1 MHNSLNELSSLY
13 ERLVLRHPGTVL
25 LLIAV
30 LVAVSAW
37 QARAFRLDASSDSL
51 VLEEDEALRYYRAIR
66 ARFGSDDFLIV
77 TYTPDG
83 ALFDPQTLA
92 DLEQLRDELT
102 ALERVDSVTSILD
115 VPLIRSPPVSL
126 SELQQQI
133 PTLEDPYTDRE
144 LARQELLSSPL
155 YRNLLISPDGKT
167 TALQISLQRS
177 QHYHQLLQQRGAL
190 RERRL
195 QQDLSPLQRRE
206 LAEVSQQ
213 LKRENTRY
221 QGQLLEDVQRIRV
234 IMDAHRDG
242 VELHLGG
249 VPMIV
254 ADSIGYIRHDL
265 QYFGAGVVVFLVVTL
280 SAAFRKPR
288 WVLLPMLTCAA
299 TAVVMTG
306 LLGLLDWP
314 VTVVSA
320 NFLALL
326 LIITLSLTIHL
337 IVRYREL
344 HQQQPDAGQY
354 LLVRDTVHSK
364 ALPCFYTAITTMV
377 AFGSLLVSG
386 IRPVIDFGW
395 MMTIGIAIAFVLA
408 FTLFPCAALYLA
420 PGRPIDRRDLVQ
432 AITAF
437 SARLIERHGNATL
450 VVFAVLSVFAVVG
463 ISFLSVENRFIDY
476 FKAST
481 EIHQGMALI
490 DRKLGGTTPLD
501 VIVDAPADFAHDP
514 DQDADS
520 DMQEETFAD
529 APYMDD
535 ADASSGGI
543 TANSYWFNSYRLDKV
558 ADIHAS
564 LDQLAATGKVISIDT
579 TMRLLRQLDDKGQ
592 LDDFFLSILYKK
604 LPDTIKAQLIEPYLS
619 EDGNQLRYAVRV
631 FESDPTLDR
640 DRLLANIRERLTQEQ
655 DLDPQQ
661 LHLTG
666 MLVLY
671 NNMLHSLFRSQLLT
685 VGAVFAAIL
694 LMFALLFRNLRLALV
709 AIVPNIFAAGLVL
722 GLMGWLGIALDLM
735 TITIAAISIGIAVDD
750 TIHYLH
756 RYRSEF
762 QEDRNYRDS
771 VTRAHAT
778 IGRALFY
785 TTLTITLGFSILTLS
800 SFVPTI
806 YFGLFTGIAM
816 LTALAADLTLLP
828 LLIMR
833 FKVLGAANAE

>member
-133 PTLEDPYTDRE
+133 PTLEDPNTDRE

-195 QQDLSPLQRRE
+195 QQDLSPPQRRE

-344 HQQQPDAGQY
+344 HQQQPAAGQY
-354 LLVRDTVHSK
+354 LLVRDTVRSK

-450 VVFAVLSVFAVVG
+450 VVFAVLSVFAVAG

-501 VIVDAPADFAHDP
+501 VIVDAPADFAHDL

-558 ADIHAS
+558 AAIHAS

-579 TMRLLRQLDDKGQ
+579 TMHLLRQLDDKGQ

-833 FKVLGAANAE
+833 FKALGAANAE

>member
-195 QQDLSPLQRRE
+195 QQDLSPPQRRE

-501 VIVDAPADFAHDP
+501 VIVDAPADFAHDT

-535 ADASSGGI
+535 VDASSGGI

-833 FKVLGAANAE
+833 FKALGAANAE